1 MYKKL
6 LFSIIVS
13 CLGLSTI
20 VNADVRIDIKNELR
34 QDCSVAINARTD
46 KTTWITTGWYVF
58 MAGEEAPIIVE
69 GANNV
74 QDIYLY
80 HDCDQ
85 KILDSSEKKSVW
97 VKKHMKF
104 KDEIPRD
111 NAEGYEEKTFERL
124 TTERYVIS

>member
-1 MYKKL
+1 MLKKIL
-6 LFSIIVS
+6 LTAIAS
-13 CLGLSTI
+13 CIGISYAAT
-20 VNADVRIDIKNELR
+20 ADVRIDIKNELR

-46 KTTWITTGWYVF
+46 KTTWVTTGWYVF

-80 HDCDQ
+80 HDCNQ
-85 KILDSSEKKSVW
+85 KILESSEQKAVW

-111 NAEGYEEKTFERL
+111 KADGYEEQQFERL
-124 TTERYVIS
+124 TSDRYIIN